1 MQNKEIIKE
10 GVQKSKNPPLLK
22 TDHRIFKIALL
33 SERTRLELSNGWLY
47 HTAIAYNLYAIAA
60 KKKVLRVFDF
70 CY

>member
-22 TDHRIFKIALL
+22 TDHRIFKIAIL

-47 HTAIAYNLYAIAA
+47 AITHLFQQLHLRTQLGFHT
-60 KKKVLRVFDF
+60 
-70 CY
+70 